1 MWRIPKERMK
11 MEREHL
17 VPLSRQAV
25 AIMREVKR
33 FSHGEEYVFHQL
45 YNPKKPMSENA
56 MLSALE
62 TMGYGSKITVH
73 GFRSTI
79 STLLNERG
87 HNPDVIERLLAH
99 QEGNK
104 VRAAYNRAEYLQQR
118 RDTLQW
124 LANYLDSLND
134 STNQERL
141 LEDEEKLKMGKGGNL
156 Y

>member
-1 MWRIPKERMK
+1 MG
-11 MEREHL
+11 REHL
-17 VPLSRQAV
+17 VPLSRQALAV
-25 AIMREVKR
+25 MREERK
-33 FSHGEEYVFHQL
+33 FSHGEEYVFQQL
-45 YNPKKPMSENA
+45 NNPKKRMSENA

-62 TMGYGSKITVH
+62 KMGYGSKITVH

-104 VRAAYNRAEYLQQR
+104 VREAYNRAEYLQQR

-141 LEDEEKLKMGKGGNL
+141 LEDEEKLKMWKGGNL